1 MSFKTHLDV
10 PFRVHN
16 TVESGLLG
24 DHGITAFSFYEDD
37 VSEPF
42 LSPREVRRD
51 TALFRARACAH
62 WQLGHGDG
70 LLGAMPSVKP

>member
-42 LSPREVRRD
+42 SFHGRYAETQRCSERVRVR
-51 TALFRARACAH
+51 T
-62 WQLGHGDG
+62 GN
-70 LLGAMPSVKP
+70 SVTVTVS